1 MSKRPVRTVL
11 SDRALDVIGV
21 PVNMRTKSMNDFDT
35 FGKRSLADVKS
46 FMVDY
51 LSFIDR
57 RYEESKGLFLYGS
70 NGVGKT
76 FIASMVL
83 IEAYRHRYSA
93 KRVSFAEYV
102 QIYTRAWNASSVEQ
116 REELESQWYT
126 EYKAVEFLVLEEIG
140 KEIDSKIA
148 APILEDLLRYR
159 EDKQLPTIVCTNL
172 DVEMVEERY
181 GISVVSL
188 IQGNMTPI
196 LIEGKDKR
204 SSYYVDRTT
213 K

>member
-1 MSKRPVRTVL
+1 MSRRPVRTVL

-21 PVNMRTKSMNDFDT
+21 PVNMRTKSMDDFDT

-57 RYEESKGLFLYGS
+57 RYEENKGLFLYGS

>member
-11 SDRALDVIGV
+11 SDMALDVIGV
-21 PVNMRTKSMNDFDT
+21 PVNMRTKSMDDFDT

>member
-1 MSKRPVRTVL
+1 
-11 SDRALDVIGV
+11 
-21 PVNMRTKSMNDFDT
+21 MRTKSMDDFDT